1 MKSKISICFLTIVVI
16 LLALVIIEKSIR
28 KEQQTRLR

>member
-16 LLALVIIEKSIR
+16 LLALVMIEKSIR
-28 KEQQTRLR
+28 KELQTRLL

>member
-28 KEQQTRLR
+28 KEPQTRLR